1 MRAGDAYHR
10 IQFYAKQ
17 VTRNSLGASS
27 DTWPTVTISCRGQI
41 RWAGGS
47 EVQSFSDERFFGKNM
62 ELTVRYNSN
71 ITETMKVRI
80 DGLLD
85 LYAIRYIEMIG
96 RNVDLKLTLQKLN
109 EEISGVLVNPP
120 SLLTATTDIHT
131 SNVINL
137 AWTNNIANDA
147 VCIERSLDG
156 SIWTEIVRTAVSTT
170 SYVDSGLS
178 ATTRYYYRVRAF
190 EFYDYSTYSNVDD
203 KITVTIP

>member
-1 MRAGDAYHR
+1 MRAGEAYHR

-17 VTRNSLGASS
+17 ITRDSSGASS
-27 DTWPTVTISCRGQI
+27 DSWPTVALSCRGII

-47 EVQSFSDERFFGKNM
+47 ETQSFSDERFYGKNM

-71 ITETMKVRI
+71 IVETMKVRI

-120 SLLTATTDIHT
+120 SLLTATADTHT

-137 AWTNNIANDA
+137 AWTNNAANDA
-147 VCIERSLDG
+147 VCVERSLNG
-156 SIWTEIVRTAVSTT
+156 SIWAEINRTMTSIT
-170 SYVDSGLS
+170 SYVDAGLTN
-178 ATTRYYYRVRAF
+178 ATRYYYRVRAF

-203 KITVTIP
+203 AITITIP